1 MPMVPD
7 EAAPVLEVDSEEE
20 EDPDRWKDEFGR
32 TWLRSE
38 LFPGRWY
45 LFGTGLDV
53 DIIWEEPG

>member
-1 MPMVPD
+1 MPMVP
-7 EAAPVLEVDSEEE
+7 EVEEPVLAESEEE

-38 LFPGRWY
+38 LLPGRWH
-45 LFGTGLDV
+45 LLGTRLDV